1 VRKILWAVVIAA
13 SLSGIPTSLAVASPT
28 PAACKRAKKAKKAK
42 LVLKPAKYK
51 VAKYKVKKV
60 GKGRKYGVKPSSVA
74 SPKPLLQP
82 APDPAPGKAS
92 E

>member
-1 VRKILWAVVIAA
+1 VRKILWAVVVAVSLGGAA
-13 SLSGIPTSLAVASPT
+13 APLAVASPA
-28 PAACKRAKKAKKAK
+28 PAACKRAKKAK
-42 LVLKPAKYK
+42 LVKPGKYK
-51 VAKYKVKKV
+51 VQKFKVKKV
-60 GKGRKYGVKPSSVA
+60 GKGRKQGVKRASVA